1 MKKLI
6 MCYGLQASGKTTWA
20 KEQVL
25 KSGGNTKRVNKDDL
39 RSLIDAGKWSKS
51 NEKSILKARDLLIR
65 MFLATG
71 FSVIVDDTNLAGKHK
86 ETLGALA
93 KEFDAIF
100 EIKKF
105 DISLEEAIKRDL
117 QRPNS
122 VGEKV
127 IKETYNQFLKPK
139 QEVYTPPKGRA
150 DAIQIDIDGC
160 LAFGHFGDIGRRKP
174 YDWDRVG
181 EDDPNPQVVNLVRK
195 YYPTHHVILLSGRD
209 SICRSQTE
217 QWLDKNEIPYHKLYM
232 RAEGDARKD
241 TVVKKEL
248 FEEHIR
254 NNYQVQFVVD
264 DRPSV
269 CRLWRSLGLPL
280 FAVGDQD
287 VDF

>member
-105 DISLEEAIKRDL
+105 DI
-117 QRPNS
+117 
-122 VGEKV
+122 
-127 IKETYNQFLKPK
+127 
-139 QEVYTPPKGRA
+139 
-150 DAIQIDIDGC
+150 
-160 LAFGHFGDIGRRKP
+160 
-174 YDWDRVG
+174 
-181 EDDPNPQVVNLVRK
+181 
-195 YYPTHHVILLSGRD
+195 
-209 SICRSQTE
+209 
-217 QWLDKNEIPYHKLYM
+217 
-232 RAEGDARKD
+232 
-241 TVVKKEL
+241 
-248 FEEHIR
+248 
-254 NNYQVQFVVD
+254 
-264 DRPSV
+264 
-269 CRLWRSLGLPL
+269 
-280 FAVGDQD
+280 
-287 VDF
+287 